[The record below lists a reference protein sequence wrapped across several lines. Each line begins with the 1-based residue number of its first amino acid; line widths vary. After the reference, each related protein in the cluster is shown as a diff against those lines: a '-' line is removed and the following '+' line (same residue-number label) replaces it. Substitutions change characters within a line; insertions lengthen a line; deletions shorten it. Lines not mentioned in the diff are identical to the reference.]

1 MISMTKSGL
10 VAPIVHLNGSSK
22 ADLLKH
28 YQEAYQALHDAQ
40 VMVQT
45 TWPHARD
52 YYVSSDPDATRK
64 AVEQHNSRIQRIS
77 VVLEELKELY
87 DAVDNQGNKP

>member
-1 MISMTKSGL
+1 MEIKTESGL

-28 YQEAYQALHDAQ
+28 YREAYEALHDAQ
-40 VMVQT
+40 VVVQT

-52 YYVSSDPDATRK
+52 YYVSSDLDAAKK
-64 AVEQHNSRIQRIS
+64 AMEQHHSRIQRIS
-77 VVLEELKELY
+77 AVLTELKELY
-87 DAVDNQGNKP
+87 DAVDNQG